1 MSLPRLEAR
10 ELSYQIRGYNILN
23 ALSFQVF
30 PGEILGVLGPNG
42 AGKTTAFELLA
53 GLLKPSGG
61 QVLWEGEVCT
71 ALPFYARARRGL
83 GYLPQEPS
91 VLPELTVT
99 QNLQLAIA
107 AERQWRGHRVPTGPV
122 RDDDG
127 FRLESAV
134 EQFGLGAQRSAVARR
149 LSGGERR
156 RLELARA
163 WLLNARLLLLDEPF
177 AGLDPLA
184 IETLLQLIS
193 RQTRAGVAVVMTDH
207 RVRECLSMCD
217 RALLL
222 FEGRKVLEGTPE
234 ALRQMPEAARLY
246 LGPAGG

>member
-1 MSLPRLEAR
+1 MTRPRLEVQA
-10 ELSYQIRGYNILN
+10 LSYQLKGRTILN
-23 ALSFQVF
+23 AVSFQVF

-53 GLLKPSGG
+53 GLLKPSSG
-61 QVLWEGEVCT
+61 QVLWEGEVWT

-91 VLPELTVT
+91 VLPELTVV

-107 AERQWRGHRVPTGPV
+107 SERQWRSG
-122 RDDDG
+122 
-127 FRLESAV
+127 RLDREAPSESDEARLSGAL
-134 EQFGLGAQRSAVARR
+134 EQFGLTSHRQAMAQR

-177 AGLDPLA
+177 TGLDPRA
-184 IETLLQLIS
+184 IDTLLALIS
-193 RQTRAGVAVVMTDH
+193 QQTQAGVAVVLTDH

-222 FEGRKVLEGTPE
+222 FEGRKALEGTPE

-246 LGPAGG
+246 LGAGGR